1 MVNRKPPRRYMAESE
16 GISNSKAISWLI
28 LIVGTVGLSTLG
40 YVGNKISQN
49 TDHIPVMESTLA
61 EQQVKIKDMQAQT
74 SDVPLIKL
82 QMEYITK
89 QLEHIN
95 SSEDVMSHAVEEGR
109 NKLADHERRIQALE
123 SEIK

>member
-1 MVNRKPPRRYMAESE
+1 MAESE